1 MPQFIAVRD
10 FATRDSGRD
19 STHLRVPRPEGKT
32 QSRKSTQ
39 WPPSPPI
46 LPRRERTL
54 KMWLALRNSR
64 VKLNLYSGC
73 VHPSLARANASG
85 PSRLLSPG
93 REPVQSRKRRY
104 EGSDCTILSN
114 SLRVEVTGVFQAVDA
129 KHENL
134 VIADLDSGIGVV
146 PVALV
151 RWSDVLSMTTLP
163 PADETDG
170 SGPLTPMQASH
181 AS

>member
-10 FATRDSGRD
+10 FATRDSGRG

-104 EGSDCTILSN
+104 EGSDCTFLSN

-163 PADETDG
+163 PAETEG
-170 SGPLTPMQASH
+170 SGPTTPMQASH